1 MSKTN
6 GHRDPNVTSLDEAR
20 KRAAEKAK
28 AEKRAGKPSWRGPPM
43 PPSGPRTSRD
53 WIIGGIIIV
62 MALGLMIWGVMK
74 MTGRVL

>member
-28 AEKRAGKPSWRGPPM
+28 AEKRGGKPWWRGPPM

-53 WIIGGIIIV
+53 WILGGVVIV
-62 MALGLMIWGVMK
+62 MAIGLLVWFAMK
-74 MTGRVL
+74 MMGRVA